1 MSAPTPSSCRSSS
14 PSANAPRMK
23 RVLQATS
30 AAISSKRACASGS
43 RSMPIRVP
51 DQPRVPAAA
60 EGAVH
65 GDLAR
70 SGIQEV
76 DELPG
81 EHRDVDGH
89 VKQDGQEMM

>member
-1 MSAPTPSSCRSSS
+1 
-14 PSANAPRMK
+14 MK
-23 RVLQATS
+23 RVWQATS
-30 AAISSKRACASGS
+30 AASSSKRSSATGRG
-43 RSMPIRVP
+43 RSPISVP
-51 DQPRVPAAA
+51 VGADALGDQPRVAAAA
-60 EGAVH
+60 EGAVD

-89 VKQDGQEMM
+89 VKQDGQEMR